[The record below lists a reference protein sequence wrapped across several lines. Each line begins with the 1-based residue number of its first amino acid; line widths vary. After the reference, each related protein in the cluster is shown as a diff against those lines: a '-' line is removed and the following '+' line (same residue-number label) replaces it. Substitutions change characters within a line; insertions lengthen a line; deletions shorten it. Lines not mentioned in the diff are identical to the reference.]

1 MSEHKSRAR
10 KILPAPD
17 ITSVISDISDL
28 KKACDAALASL
39 EYSNLQ
45 GTHFYQHLVSTK
57 EATELVLNGLSFQY
71 ITPRVFDHIW
81 DGILT
86 KKDIAMNRRD

>member
-17 ITSVISDISDL
+17 ITSVIGNISEL

-45 GTHFYQHLVSTK
+45 RTQFYHHLVSTK
-57 EATELVLNGLSFQY
+57 EATELVLKGLSFNY
-71 ITPRVFDHIW
+71 ITPRAFDHVW

-86 KKDIAMNRRD
+86 KKDVTLHRRD